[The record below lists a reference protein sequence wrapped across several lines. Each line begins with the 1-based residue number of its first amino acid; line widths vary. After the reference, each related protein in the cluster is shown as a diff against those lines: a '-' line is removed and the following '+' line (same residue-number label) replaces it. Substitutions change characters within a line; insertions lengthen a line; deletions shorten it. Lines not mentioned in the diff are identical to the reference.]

1 MLTNES
7 IVKVGETVAFLTP
20 TPIRLH
26 SNAVVPANSK
36 LSGAGGVRESQA
48 NSKLSRAGGVR
59 GSPPTT
65 DKLFWCFFII
75 LKGEHEYEIDNSFK
89 REKEFKIECI
99 EKLRSIK
106 SELKALKLR
115 LNAIEN
121 DLLNENKI
129 SIKSL
134 VALCLLYKKNVL
146 YVWNRKYFE
155 IINNPEETINI
166 IINENGEDTISNDT
180 SATKINY
187 YKDNYWLI
195 ENIEKPL
202 KAMTGYTKDELFII
216 TQKLDIKDV
225 TIKSTKKAM
234 YEKILEKL

>member
-1 MLTNES
+1 MDDLIVSCKKYMLF
-7 IVKVGETVAFLTP
+7 VGETP
-20 TPIRLH
+20 TPQLH
-26 SNAVVPANSK
+26 SNDVVPTNSK
-36 LSGAGGVRESQA
+36 I
-48 NSKLSRAGGVR
+48 SKDGEVR
-59 GSPPTT
+59 GSSQTSKSKGANRSPLTT

-75 LKGEHEYEIDNSFK
+75 LNGEHEYEIDNSFK
-89 REKEFKIECI
+89 REKEIKIESI
-99 EKLRSIK
+99 EKLRKIK

-121 DLLNENKI
+121 ELLNEKKI

-134 VALCLLYKKNVL
+134 VALCLLYKKNVM

-155 IINNPEETINI
+155 IINNADEPINI
-166 IINENGEDTISNDT
+166 IINENGEDKISDDI
-180 SATKINY
+180 SVTKINY

-216 TQKLDIKDV
+216 TQKLDIKEI
-225 TIKSTKKAM
+225 TIKKTKKEM